1 MMSIFSA
8 MAAQELSSRAR
19 VEILKMTSKAGAS
32 HVGSALSCVD
42 IVSTLYQG
50 IDGLAQPFDSNSNRD
65 RFILSKGH
73 ATSALYA
80 VLALKNFFP
89 MDWLSDYC
97 ADGKKLGGHAT
108 ASKVPGVSLSTG
120 SLGHGMPYGLGIAM
134 GLKRIGSRARVFVL
148 MSDGECDEGTTWET
162 ALLASHHN
170 ATNLIVIIDR
180 NKLQSLTS
188 TEETLALEPFSQK
201 WKSFGWQVRDIDGHN
216 HFDIWQSLVE
226 SDRPL
231 CIIAN
236 TIKGKGV
243 DFMENSV
250 PWHYKSPNQ
259 LELQNAISQVIG
271 KDT

>member
-1 MMSIFSA
+1 MSIFNA
-8 MAAQELSSRAR
+8 MAAQELSIRAR

-42 IVSTLYQG
+42 IITTLYQG
-50 IDGLAQPFDSNSNRD
+50 VDGLAEPFNADWNRD

-89 MDWLSDYC
+89 MEWLSEYC
-97 ADGKKLGGHAT
+97 ADGKELGGHAT
-108 ASKVPGVSLSTG
+108 ANKVPGVSLSTG

-134 GLKRIGSRARVFVL
+134 GLKKLKSKARVFVL

-162 ALLASHHN
+162 ALLASHHM
-170 ATNLIVIIDR
+170 ATNLIVIVDR
-180 NKLQSLTS
+180 NRLQSLAS
-188 TEETLALEPFSQK
+188 TEDTLALEPFSEK
-201 WKSFGWQVRDIDGHN
+201 WKSFGWQVREVDGHN
-216 HFDIWQSLVE
+216 HSDVWQSLAE
-226 SDRPL
+226 SEKPL

-250 PWHYKSPNQ
+250 PWHYKSLNQ
-259 LELQNAISQVIG
+259 LELRNAISQVTG
-271 KDT
+271 KNI